1 MWQGVTKAMKD
12 HTTDAPLSPTTEA
25 EETVASPVE
34 ETVPQKYY
42 NSPDEALASWSI
54 TGWNCSVS
62 RAHALCILVMVAAIL
77 FLAVAT
83 PLVLVGGRETFF
95 TSTPWWS
102 ELGKNSSSEN
112 SGGVASQKGD
122 RPFADGATGNVLLPW
137 SDNLTI
143 IPVDTIGSKRAALAD
158 MKTGEIIASRKADE
172 RMYPASMTKVMT
184 LIVVAENLPR
194 EDSLKTELT
203 VSTEVYEAMKK
214 EGSSGIGMEAGEKM
228 TVESMLYALMLRS
241 DGIAATELARYI
253 AGSEEDFV
261 ELMNQKAQKMGLQ
274 NTHFENPT
282 GLYHKDHY
290 SSCRDIATIMAYAMN
305 MSLCRR
311 VLMTQ
316 SYVAA
321 FETAAGESKNYFL
334 YHNLIVTQ
342 FDKTKPNQPTAVT
355 VVAGKTGYTVES
367 KYCLVTYAESADGH
381 GFVAVTSETDSYAAC
396 IKDYLVIYNTYAKP

>member
-1 MWQGVTKAMKD
+1 MKEN
-12 HTTDAPLSPTTEA
+12 T
-25 EETVASPVE
+25 TVAPAPSIPEVRTE
-34 ETVPQKYY
+34 RAPESKY
-42 NSPDEALASWSI
+42 NTPREALDSWQM
-54 TGWNCSVS
+54 TGWSFTVS
-62 RAHALCILVMVAAIL
+62 RAQAFCVLLLIAAML

-83 PLVLVGGRETFF
+83 PLVLVGGREVFLKA
-95 TSTPWWS
+95 TPWWS
-102 ELGKNSSSEN
+102 DSSSP
-112 SGGVASQKGD
+112 SGIGGVASQNGD
-122 RPFADGATGNVLLPW
+122 RPFADGATGNVLLTW
-137 SDNLTI
+137 SDSATV
-143 IPVDTIGSKRAALAD
+143 IPTGMVTAKRAALAD
-158 MKTGEIIASRKADE
+158 MNTGEIIASRKADE

-184 LIVVAENLPR
+184 LIVVVENLPR

-214 EGSSGIGMEAGEKM
+214 AGSSGIGMEAGEKM

-261 ELMNQKAQKMGLQ
+261 ELMNQKAHKMGLQ

-290 SSCRDIATIMAYAMN
+290 SSCRDVATIMAYAMK

-311 VLMTQ
+311 ILMTQ
-316 SYVAA
+316 SYVAP
-321 FETAAGESKNYFL
+321 FTTAVGESKNYFL

-342 FDKTKPNQPTAVT
+342 FDKVKPNQPTAVT
-355 VVAGKTGYTVES
+355 VVAGKTGFTDES

-381 GFVAVTSETDSYAAC
+381 GYVAVTAESDSYAAC
-396 IKDYLVIYNTYAKP
+396 IKDYLAIYNTYAKS